1 MNPVSALTPVGDDC
15 TTRVRVSIPFDRRN
29 SADLRQGLIAA
40 LDEGSGSILVDLS
53 ETTVNDQVGFT
64 TLVAAHARAAR
75 AGRRLRFS
83 GPDERTTR
91 LLRRAGLVRL
101 IDEEGRG
108 GVARAE
114 TRRGSAGP
122 DPVVRQEQPR
132 LRVATG

>member
-53 ETTVNDQVGFT
+53 ETTVIDHVGFT

-101 IDEEGRG
+101 IDQESHG
-108 GVARAE
+108 GATLGESPRSG
-114 TRRGSAGP
+114 TGAGHAG
-122 DPVVRQEQPR
+122 RQERPQ
-132 LRVATG
+132 LRVATA